1 MADIKAIAE
10 ALVNISSEE
19 VAELAKVLQDE
30 YGITAKTEEKT
41 SVVRKNFIKKFPSTS
56 EKKK

>member
-10 ALVNISSEE
+10 ALVNLSSEK

-41 SVVRKNFIKKFPSTS
+41 SVVQKNFIKKI
-56 EKKK
+56 

>member
-1 MADIKAIAE
+1 M
-10 ALVNISSEE
+10 NISSEE

-41 SVVRKNFIKKFPSTS
+41 SVVRMNFIKKIPKHTGY
-56 EKKK
+56 KK

>member
-1 MADIKAIAE
+1 MN
-10 ALVNISSEE
+10 LSSEK

-41 SVVRKNFIKKFPSTS
+41 SVVQKNFIKKIPKHTGY
-56 EKKK
+56 KK